1 MKRLLI
7 WIAVLLAG
15 GCGTLSGISN
25 ADKAQ
30 AGVEL
35 AKCVDRV
42 LIDMMI
48 NEYEARAIKAAELDD
63 DAGVP

>member
-1 MKRLLI
+1 MTRLLI

-15 GCGTLSGISN
+15 GCGTLS
-25 ADKAQ
+25 AMRPEDKAQ

-48 NEYEARAIKAAELDD
+48 SEYEAKALKAAQLDD